1 MSLPFARRE
10 VAGQRALC
18 DRGPSTSFPPS
29 TTPAPQA
36 LLRNPELLR
45 SMLQANPSVRQM
57 MESNPE
63 VGRML
68 SDPDTLR
75 QMSAVMSNP
84 VRGWAQ
90 LWAGNA
96 RALRAR
102 GSRGSSA
109 MRLG

>member
-1 MSLPFARRE
+1 VVWRCLA
-10 VAGQRALC
+10 
-18 DRGPSTSFPPS
+18 PPS
-29 TTPAPQA
+29 PEPQA

-45 SMLQANPSVRQM
+45 SMLQANPAVRQM

-84 VRGWAQ
+84 VSRACGGGGGG
-90 LWAGNA
+90 AGGA
-96 RALRAR
+96 RAQAGQL
-102 GSRGSSA
+102 
-109 MRLG
+109 